1 MALACTAVLAGTVQ
15 PAFAD
20 ATPVPKTGTK
30 ATAAPAERG
39 GQDAAKTGPTDDPNA
54 QVAVKPRGAADT
66 GVADDS
72 VSSGSSHQNALV
84 GGGAAALVAAGGAT
98 FLVVRRRRATGA

>member
-20 ATPVPKTGTK
+20 DNPTPRPSKAATV
-30 ATAAPAERG
+30 APAERG
-39 GQDAAKTGPTDDPNA
+39 GKDAAKTGPTDAPNA

-72 VSSGSSHQNALV
+72 ASSGSSNQNALV
-84 GGGAAALVAAGGAT
+84 GGGAAALLAAGGAT